1 MISKKVS
8 ELRPGVENRLVAPGP
23 EYFGLLKPVVC
34 YLIQQMEGADQCTNY
49 VMKQFAPAPPKA
61 EAKPKEKE
69 EAPPLPIPR
78 IPRDEDGKPIFP
90 IRLSNTVWIT
100 DLGHIVSDRV
110 NFHTERFIY
119 PVGFKS
125 SRPYFSTFD
134 PPQKVRYTS
143 EIVDTGAELPVF
155 RVTMDGHPEVSFEG
169 PTLSS
174 PWNALTRKI
183 FELRGEAGGRVATVT
198 GAQYFGLHHPA
209 IRYLIQQME
218 GADKCV
224 NYVMT
229 RFASPT
235 VLAKQKHKHRYI
247 AVAQAA
253 DEEQQAKR
261 KWKKTVA
268 KEARERAKRL
278 QNDLPERTTLGNW
291 TAEEEEILLRL
302 HKRKRKDWAMV
313 ITHLPGRTISG
324 ASGQWKKIQNEI
336 RKEAEYDNDEDAPT

>member
-1 MISKKVS
+1 
-8 ELRPGVENRLVAPGP
+8 
-23 EYFGLLKPVVC
+23 VVC
-34 YLIQQMEGADQCTNY
+34 YLIQQMEGADQCATY

-61 EAKPKEKE
+61 KAKPKENE
-69 EAPPLPIPR
+69 EASVIPIPR
-78 IPRDEDGKPIFP
+78 IPRGEDGKPIFP
-90 IRLSNTVWIT
+90 IRLRSTFWIT
-100 DLGHIVSDRV
+100 DLGHIVTDRV
-110 NFHTERFIY
+110 NFHTEHFIY

-125 SRPYFSTFD
+125 SRSYFSTFD
-134 PPQKVRYTS
+134 PSQRVRYTS

-155 RVTMDGHPEVSFEG
+155 RVTMDGHPEISFEG

-229 RFASPT
+229 RFVSQRSLT
-235 VLAKQKHKHRYI
+235 KEKHKHRYI

-253 DEEQQAKR
+253 DEEQQPKR

-268 KEARERAKRL
+268 KEARARAKRL
-278 QNDLPERTTLGNW
+278 QNELPERPPRRSW
-291 TAEEEEILLRL
+291 TAEEEAILLRL
-302 HKRKRKDWAMV
+302 HKRKRRDWAMV
-313 ITHLPGRTISG
+313 VAHLPGRTIK
-324 ASGQWKKIQNEI
+324 AALERWKLIHSQN
-336 RKEAEYDNDEDAPT
+336 RKEAEYDDDEDAP